1 LNLEASPVTTFA
13 DPIVA
18 DSERHPLQTRTM
30 SFLGIDIGGTSV
42 KLAAIQDGKTLWTS
56 QSAFYTRPD
65 TEQLVEAL
73 RTTAAGRVKEVDV
86 AGLCVPGLMDREKR
100 MITLSVNVPGLMGIK
115 LDDIISRA
123 LGGGIKRVEILNDAV
138 STATDVI
145 VSRGLKGRVVSI
157 ALGTGV
163 GMGVIDDGVPLF
175 IEGAS
180 PGHIGQ
186 VDVSIEGEP
195 VIGPDGGAGSLE
207 GYIGVPALIKKYGST
222 ETFLKQATVDHA
234 AIKALVRA
242 IRICHGIYRP
252 QHVIIVGGLGTRL
265 KHLVPDIKKAV
276 DTNLTSVA
284 RKDWTFAAGDHDFHA
299 ALGAARLAAKT
310 V

>member
-1 LNLEASPVTTFA
+1 
-13 DPIVA
+13 
-18 DSERHPLQTRTM
+18 M

-42 KLAAIQDGKTLWTS
+42 KLAVIEDGKTLWTS
-56 QSAFYTRPD
+56 QSSFYTRPD
-65 TEQLVEAL
+65 TNQLIEAL
-73 RTTAAGRVKEVDV
+73 RTTAAGRVQAVDV
-86 AGLCVPGLMDREKR
+86 AGLCVPGLLDREKR

-115 LDDIISRA
+115 LDDLIARA
-123 LGGGIKRVEILNDAV
+123 LGNGIKRIEILNDAV

-145 VSRGLKGRVVSI
+145 VSRNLKGRVVSI

-186 VDVSIEGEP
+186 CDVSIEGEP

-222 ETFLKQATVDHA
+222 ENFLKQATIDHA

-242 IRICHGIYRP
+242 IRICHAIYRP
-252 QHVIIVGGLGTRL
+252 HHVIIVGGLGTRL
-265 KHLVPDIKKAV
+265 KHLVPDMKRAV
-276 DTNLTSVA
+276 ESNLTSVA
-284 RKDWTFAAGDHDFHA
+284 RKDWTFSAGDHDFHA
-299 ALGAARLAAKT
+299 ALGAARLASQTK
-310 V
+310 

>member
-1 LNLEASPVTTFA
+1 M
-13 DPIVA
+13 
-18 DSERHPLQTRTM
+18 Q
-30 SFLGIDIGGTSV
+30 
-42 KLAAIQDGKTLWTS
+42 Q
-56 QSAFYTRPD
+56 
-65 TEQLVEAL
+65 
-73 RTTAAGRVKEVDV
+73 VDV

-115 LDDIISRA
+115 LDDIIARA
-123 LGGGIKRVEILNDAV
+123 LGNGIKRIEILNDAV

-145 VSRGLKGRVVSI
+145 VSRNLKGRVVSI

-163 GMGVIDDGVPLF
+163 GMGVIDDGIPLF

-207 GYIGVPALIKKYGST
+207 GYIGVPALINNYGST
-222 ETFLKQATVDHA
+222 ETFFKKATVDHA

-252 QHVIIVGGLGTRL
+252 HHVIIVGGLGTRL

-310 V
+310 A